1 MQPNIQTLTFPV
13 TGMSCAS
20 CAVSVESILG
30 TQKGVDKAEIN
41 YASQLVKAAFQPS
54 ITGPSNLQQA
64 VQSIGYDLIIDTV
77 NGKAK
82 QEEAQQNHYHELKR
96 NITWAAA
103 LTIPVVLIG
112 MFFSNIPYANYI
124 MLALTAPV
132 LFIAGKSFFEGAFKQ
147 AKHGKTNMD
156 TL

>member
-30 TQKGVDKAEIN
+30 AQKGVDKAEIN
-41 YASQLVKAAFQPS
+41 YASQLVKVAFHPEV
-54 ITGPSNLQQA
+54 TGPSNLQQA
-64 VQSIGYDLIIDTV
+64 VQSIGYDLIIDTA

-82 QEEAQQNHYHELKR
+82 QEEALQNHYRELKR

-103 LTIPVVLIG
+103 LTIPVLLIG
-112 MFFSNIPYANYI
+112 MVFSNIPYAN
-124 MLALTAPV
+124 
-132 LFIAGKSFFEGAFKQ
+132 
-147 AKHGKTNMD
+147 
-156 TL
+156 